1 MLHFRKFVAKDWKD
15 FKEIAIEAFSREGIQ
30 KEGFIGILENEGFI
44 GGFIDNKLI
53 GYLRLLTHKD
63 YGHLGQ
69 IAVTKLE
76 RGKGYGNILMK
87 HALDFF
93 ESKGMKRAGLYVETK
108 NQTAISLYEKFG
120 FEKQF
125 ESWHY
130 WIDEDIYKQI
140 KESNERNEKSELRI
154 LTSSD
159 FETILEVFP
168 EINREELESHLNVEH
183 VRGLIGGKSIP
194 IGLFVNNDLQI
205 YGRFNPNFPGCRP
218 FLVTN
223 PKYFDEFI
231 LKLDNYNKKNY
242 IRLTFDRNIRLADF
256 FEERG
261 YKLHHHMWVMEKKF
275 NKQNNK
281 LRHKNNVTINF

>member
-1 MLHFRKFVAKDWKD
+1 MLHFRKFVVKDWKD
-15 FKEIAIEAFSREGIQ
+15 FNEITIEAFPEEGIQ
-30 KEGFIGILENEGFI
+30 KEGFIGTLEDEGFI

-87 HALDFF
+87 YALDYF
-93 ESKGMKRAGLYVETK
+93 ESKGMKRVGLYVETN
-108 NQTAISLYEKFG
+108 NQPAISLYKKFG

-130 WIDEDIYKQI
+130 WIDEDFYKQI
-140 KESNERNEKSELRI
+140 EESNKRIENSELRV

-168 EINREELESHLNVEH
+168 EINREELESHLNIEQDQ
-183 VRGLIGGKSIP
+183 GLTGVKSIP
-194 IGLFVNNDLQI
+194 LGLYVSNELQI
-205 YGRFNPNFPGCRP
+205 YGRLNPEFPGCRP
-218 FLVTN
+218 FLVTDTQ
-223 PKYFDEFI
+223 YVDEFI
-231 LKLDNYNKKNY
+231 SNLVRYNKKNF
-242 IRLTFDRNIRLADF
+242 IRLTFDRNSKLAAF

-261 YKLHHHMWVMEKKF
+261 YKLHHHLYVMETKIP
-275 NKQNNK
+275 NK
-281 LRHKNNVTINF
+281 